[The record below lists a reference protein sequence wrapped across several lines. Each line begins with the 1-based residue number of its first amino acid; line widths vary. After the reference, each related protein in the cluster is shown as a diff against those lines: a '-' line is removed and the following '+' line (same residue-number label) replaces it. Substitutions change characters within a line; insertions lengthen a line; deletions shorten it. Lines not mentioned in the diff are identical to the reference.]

1 MSYYQ
6 FQGPVQGGFGP
17 LDDEMRRRRKHHR
30 DAGAPFS
37 GGITTPSAG
46 PAKFQ
51 KVPEYNVQVADPAPP
66 DHQGAQGGAPRMA
79 AAVDMGQGPVQQPHR
94 RYNPINQ
101 PIDPHNIAYTPDDVA
116 VGSGGL
122 SKMPGY
128 GERPYDPH
136 EIVWRRQPSPE
147 PFDAPGP
154 PERPDGGEVDVHP
167 PVGIPPTLK
176 PDFGPMGPH
185 GPPAGRPTPKVPRM
199 PQIQVATP
207 IAIPKPVQPVRDDM
221 FADQTGLARPV
232 RHAPVPGPAAARRPT
247 TKRRIGGRGRQ
258 PGGFGPMPPQPPK
271 RDPDGGV
278 PYSGTGPKVKKP
290 RRGVRW
296 GKDQT
301 KTYSGS
307 RHTPGRIQDW
317 VPGERERHQGYRQ
330 LGQHQ
335 GREMARREHLVVLDK
350 MRKQNRNM
358 ISALRKRGGEQLD
371 ARDRLIRQQ
380 TQAGGELVQKLS
392 AKERLIRQQTQ
403 AGGALVQQ
411 LGAKERIIRDQTRRG
426 GALAQR
432 VGAQDR
438 IIRDQTRR
446 GGALV
451 QQLGAKERTIR
462 DQTRRGG
469 ALVQQLGAKETRIGQ
484 LLQEGRSL
492 DASSKK
498 QIRGL
503 QEGMGREG
511 LRADRSQ
518 EQHKLS
524 KMRHKADLFLKDQD
538 YDDLK
543 LEANRRIHILE
554 KKLSDGS
561 LGRSAAQKEIDAL
574 NKQLAAAR
582 RKPEAKQDKDGLKDL
597 RDDIAGLK
605 ASLKSMPRGGGGGGG
620 APIVVQGGSGGGA
633 SSSAGGSSASSGG
646 GGSGAAAPAAP
657 DLSKL
662 VEAVKQIAGAAKKKG
677 GGGTKGIT
685 QARRTYTDKRKAKIA
700 ELRALKSK
708 RIREFATKTKKL
720 PKADRLK
727 QRREYKKRV
736 EAQFKEMQT
745 RFPTARGLKS
755 VGVLR
760 ELIRKIDAFKS
771 AK

>member
-1 MSYYQ
+1 
-6 FQGPVQGGFGP
+6 
-17 LDDEMRRRRKHHR
+17 
-30 DAGAPFS
+30 
-37 GGITTPSAG
+37 
-46 PAKFQ
+46 
-51 KVPEYNVQVADPAPP
+51 
-66 DHQGAQGGAPRMA
+66 
-79 AAVDMGQGPVQQPHR
+79 
-94 RYNPINQ
+94 
-101 PIDPHNIAYTPDDVA
+101 
-116 VGSGGL
+116 
-122 SKMPGY
+122 
-128 GERPYDPH
+128 
-136 EIVWRRQPSPE
+136 
-147 PFDAPGP
+147 
-154 PERPDGGEVDVHP
+154 
-167 PVGIPPTLK
+167 
-176 PDFGPMGPH
+176 
-185 GPPAGRPTPKVPRM
+185 M

-232 RHAPVPGPAAARRPT
+232 RPRGGPIAGPAAARRPT

-392 AKERLIRQQTQ
+392 AKERLIRQQTRQ
-403 AGGALVQQ
+403 GGALVQQLGAKERLIRQQTRQGGALVQQ

-469 ALVQQLGAKETRIGQ
+469 ALVQQLGAKET
-484 LLQEGRSL
+484 
-492 DASSKK
+492 SSCK
-498 QIRGL
+498 
-503 QEGMGREG
+503 
-511 LRADRSQ
+511 RADR
-518 EQHKLS
+518 
-524 KMRHKADLFLKDQD
+524 
-538 YDDLK
+538 
-543 LEANRRIHILE
+543 
-554 KKLSDGS
+554 
-561 LGRSAAQKEIDAL
+561 
-574 NKQLAAAR
+574 
-582 RKPEAKQDKDGLKDL
+582 
-597 RDDIAGLK
+597 
-605 ASLKSMPRGGGGGGG
+605 
-620 APIVVQGGSGGGA
+620 
-633 SSSAGGSSASSGG
+633 
-646 GGSGAAAPAAP
+646 
-657 DLSKL
+657 
-662 VEAVKQIAGAAKKKG
+662 
-677 GGGTKGIT
+677 
-685 QARRTYTDKRKAKIA
+685 
-700 ELRALKSK
+700 
-708 RIREFATKTKKL
+708 
-720 PKADRLK
+720 
-727 QRREYKKRV
+727 
-736 EAQFKEMQT
+736 
-745 RFPTARGLKS
+745 
-755 VGVLR
+755 
-760 ELIRKIDAFKS
+760 
-771 AK
+771 